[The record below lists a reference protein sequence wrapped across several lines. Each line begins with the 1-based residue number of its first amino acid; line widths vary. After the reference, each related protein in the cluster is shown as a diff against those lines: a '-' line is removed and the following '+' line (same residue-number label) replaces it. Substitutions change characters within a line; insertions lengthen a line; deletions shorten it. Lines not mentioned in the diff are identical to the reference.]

1 MVNNFIF
8 IEDGSLDAEN
18 LNKLMKNS
26 ENAKVKFI
34 TYKQGAAKPELVS
47 IESSEATQQ
56 NPDVYKK
63 EGEKETLKRLY
74 DFLLNSFNVSQY
86 YFDDYDA
93 VTIQNSRRCKTS
105 YNGSIDNFMMEFETY
120 LDKI

>member
-26 ENAKVKFI
+26 ENSKVKFI

-47 IESSEATQQ
+47 IAQSEAAQQ
-56 NPDVYKK
+56 NPEVYKK
-63 EGEKETLKRLY
+63 EAKEEMLNHLREFLKIRTETTVY
-74 DFLLNSFNVSQY
+74 EEYSYVQMKDITTY
-86 YFDDYDA
+86 
-93 VTIQNSRRCKTS
+93 KTS
-105 YNGSIDNFMMEFETY
+105 YRGTMDDFIGEFEHF
-120 LDKI
+120 LNSRG